1 MTELEHVQDTEP
13 ETADI
18 TQTVEPEVTE
28 LEHVQDT
35 EPEVPHV
42 EQEEPAAFDTE
53 DFFSRFGG
61 SEDQALKEEAQFK
74 EDTTNAGMM
83 DQSMIDALLGN
94 LASGNKSA
102 DNTKPAD
109 VIPFPQQEQTDVS
122 KEAVHAEEAAS
133 EMEHE
138 IEAAVAAAEEEENH
152 TDTASA
158 TQEPVDDNPN
168 RTLSP
173 EEIAALFASMQ

>member
-1 MTELEHVQDTEP
+1 MEPEAADVRTELEHVQDMEP
-13 ETADI
+13 EATEIA
-18 TQTVEPEVTE
+18 QTVEPEA
-28 LEHVQDT
+28 
-35 EPEVPHV
+35 PHT
-42 EQEEPAAFDTE
+42 EQEESAAFDTE
-53 DFFSRFGG
+53 DFFSQFGG
-61 SEDQALKEEAQFK
+61 SEDQTLKEEAQFK

-109 VIPFPQQEQTDVS
+109 VIPFPQQEQMDVS
-122 KEAVHAEEAAS
+122 KEEAHTEEITEAAN

-138 IEAAVAAAEEEENH
+138 IEAAVAATEEEENH
-152 TDTASA
+152 TDTASVA
-158 TQEPVDDNPN
+158 QAPVDDNPN